1 MITNEYLSWYRTLG
15 EIYNRKNTEIRI
27 LKHVNSEL
35 YQFPTMGIGVFYNVS
50 YHTGGILVQY
60 IMLTNVTNYY
70 YMTFSIENRNQM
82 AIQLFVFL
90 LAPQAVQ

>member
-1 MITNEYLSWYRTLG
+1 M
-15 EIYNRKNTEIRI
+15 
-27 LKHVNSEL
+27 NSEL

-70 YMTFSIENRNQM
+70 HMTFSIENRNQM
-82 AIQLFVFL
+82 AIQTFVFL
-90 LAPQAVQ
+90 LPPTTAPSKLPSKMMERPHGPSL